1 MTCERWQDTE
11 VAPDRTHHLH
21 RGGPLYT
28 ARFDEVLKFH
38 APGLAAVRCAAE
50 AWHVDLSGMPAYVPR
65 FRRTFGFYEGLAA
78 VTADDGWRHILPDGT
93 ELSTARY
100 AWCGN
105 FQSGLC
111 AVRTTSGE
119 YFHIDSSGHPA
130 YAERWRYA
138 GDYRDGFAVIQ
149 RRDGMSTHIDRDGRT
164 LHGRWFVDLDV
175 FHKGYARARDDS
187 GCFHVDAQGHPLYAR
202 RFAMTEPFYNGQA
215 RVETLDGGLEVISE
229 QGLTLVKLRDDK
241 VLSEAHRLYKQGKF
255 DEALKR
261 NQQAL
266 DQARMRSDPRA
277 QIDELRS
284 VGLCYFRL
292 HQYEE
297 SEKNLREAVG
307 LAIQVG
313 NKLQE
318 LFLNNHLGATL
329 REAGKLHEAYEL
341 FETSLSACRFP
352 EHREARM
359 RLLGSFGALLDELG
373 QRHRADEY
381 YARYEELAEIIG
393 DANRQ
398 ANARGLVARTLELRG
413 ELRPAKQKYEEETVL
428 AHRSGD
434 VLRELA
440 AELHTAR
447 IAGALGER
455 AEARQGFEVTLQ
467 HSREV
472 GNRKRLIDALMH
484 FAEFLRKQR
493 ELPQSFSLLSEAR
506 ALGSREQSLLEKRA
520 NINARLASLCADA
533 GLHGEA
539 LEYLCESVEIRFQ
552 LYEPLRRDTEVRKL
566 AQTRLDELTQV
577 GFLLID
583 EACQVARTEEEK
595 SRILGLHNRL
605 QDKQMSWSE
614 LLVERDQRSGSPEHL
629 WVWSTRIREESQ
641 KRWRDVLL
649 PGCFDQFLSDSQKDL
664 EKADVAYSVAVDD
677 LSRSLLL
684 LITVVERELR
694 LRLVEPLFPNE
705 RLTLGELLAL
715 LEKVRACPVNPK
727 FQKKFQKLGAA
738 LCEQLKN
745 LDSYWPILDALR
757 DPLRLANG
765 DALSIGDSNPLNLV
779 DVRNA
784 VAHGNQQKL
793 DRPIDRMLVDAVK
806 RRLVLEE
813 PQVLR
818 RLVALPALVRQ

>member
-21 RGGPLYT
+21 GGGPLYT

-38 APGLAAVRCAAE
+38 APGLAAVRCDDE
-50 AWHVDLSGMPAYVPR
+50 AWHVDLNGMPAYGLR

-78 VTADDGWRHILPDGT
+78 VAADDGWRHILPGGT

-149 RRDGMSTHIDRDGRT
+149 RRDGMSTHIDRAGRT

-187 GCFHVDAQGHPLYAR
+187 GWFHVDEQGHPVYAR
-202 RFAMTEPFYNGQA
+202 RFAMAEPFYNGQA
-215 RVETLDGGLEVISE
+215 RVETLNGGLEVISE
-229 QGLTLVKLRDDK
+229 QGLTLVRLRDDK
-241 VLSEAHRLYKQGKF
+241 ALSAAHQLYKQGKF
-255 DEALKR
+255 DEALKL

-266 DQARMRSDPRA
+266 NEASMRNDPRA
-277 QIDELRS
+277 QIDELRN

-297 SEKNLREAVG
+297 SEKNLRDAVG
-307 LAIQVG
+307 LAIRIG

-341 FETSLSACRFP
+341 FETSLSACRLP

-373 QRHRADEY
+373 QRHRADEC
-381 YARYEELAEIIG
+381 YARYEELADIIG

-413 ELRPAKQKYEEETVL
+413 ELHTAKQKYEEETVL
-428 AHRSGD
+428 AERSGD
-434 VLRELA
+434 VLRKLA

-447 IAGALGER
+447 IDGKLGEG
-455 AEARQGFEVTLQ
+455 AEVREGFEVALQ

-472 GNRKRLIDALMH
+472 GNRKRLIDALEH

-506 ALGSREQSLLEKRA
+506 KLASGEQSLLEKCA
-520 NINARLASLCADA
+520 NINARLASLCADV

-539 LEYLCESVEIRFQ
+539 LAYLCESVEIRFK
-552 LYEPLRRDTEVRKL
+552 LYEPLRRDKEVRKL
-566 AQTRLDELTQV
+566 AQTRLDELTKE

-605 QDKQMSWSE
+605 QDKQMSWDD
-614 LLVERDQRSGSPEHL
+614 LLVGRDTRIRAPESP
-629 WVWSTRIREESQ
+629 WVWSKRIREESRE
-641 KRWRDVLL
+641 RWQRRLL
-649 PGCFDQFLSDSQKDL
+649 PGPFEKLTPLSQDDL
-664 EKADVAYSVAVDD
+664 VQADIAYSGPVDD

-684 LITVVERELR
+684 MTTVVERELR
-694 LRLVEPLFPNE
+694 LRLVEPLIPNE
-705 RLTLGELLAL
+705 RLTLGELLML
-715 LEKVRACPVNPK
+715 LDEVRTGAPK
-727 FQKKFQKLGAA
+727 GKFQKLRAA
-738 LCEQLKN
+738 LSKHHRTLEP
-745 LDSYWPILDALR
+745 YWPIIKALLS
-757 DPLRLANG
+757 PLRLANG
-765 DALSIGDSNPLNLV
+765 DVLSIGDGKPLNLV

-793 DRPIDRMLVDAVK
+793 DRPVDRMLVDAVK
-806 RRLVLEE
+806 RRLLLEE
-813 PQVLR
+813 TQVLR